1 MLFVDIFMF
10 LKSFGIF
17 VVILCLFFCHF
28 VSLWACFLLYSFC
41 VFFMVIVY
49 LTRDPLSLWACAWY
63 ALSVTHSWLVSA
75 VRP

>member
-1 MLFVDIFMF
+1 MLFLDIFMF

-17 VVILCLFFCHF
+17 VVILCLFGL
-28 VSLWACFLLYSFC
+28 VLLYSFC

>member
-1 MLFVDIFMF
+1 MLFLDIFMF

-17 VVILCLFFCHF
+17 VVILCLFGL
-28 VSLWACFLLYSFC
+28 VLLYSFC
-41 VFFMVIVY
+41 VFFMIIVY